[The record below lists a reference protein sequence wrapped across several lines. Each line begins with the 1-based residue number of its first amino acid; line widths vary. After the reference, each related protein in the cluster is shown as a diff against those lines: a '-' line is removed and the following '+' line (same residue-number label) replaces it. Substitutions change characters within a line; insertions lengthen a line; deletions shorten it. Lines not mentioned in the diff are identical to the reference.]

1 MRLRVLHLDLETY
14 SSAPLPKCGVYRY
27 CDSPDFEILLL
38 SYMSADTPKDI
49 DMDTMS
55 ASFLFAVLDSKVA
68 SIEHVSMLA
77 RLHRTWYNQTRIEA
91 EKD

>member
-14 SSAPLPKCGVYRY
+14 SSAPLTKCGVYRY

-38 SYMSADTPKDI
+38 SYMSADTPKDT

-55 ASFLFAVLDSKVA
+55 ASFLFTVLDSKVA

-91 EKD
+91 GKD